1 MKKTFVAAIAIVAAL
16 LIVLAAV
23 RIALV
28 QYQSPASSGSGNLAV
43 MGTDPPVA
51 ANGVSQAN
59 AHYNS
64 VQAHKAGTD
73 MSSGWT
79 QVSGSGTLNLM
90 ASGQAQVMASSQ
102 VDAATYD
109 AFKFNVDSVNEVYHG
124 QAYTATVASS
134 TISATS
140 QNKVHVNSS
149 SSASALV
156 DIKTFIQNTGSSS
169 NPQFVFSA
177 TAYATGVPAQASTSL
192 SLQVGTNVDLAGQ
205 AWFSSFEAQT
215 TTNLSVV
222 TATLTSGSLTLNL
235 QNSGGANG
243 QVQEIIITP
252 VSASTTL
259 SAYLPD
265 SYSGSAVFAVSGSGS
280 IQQTSSLQASTL
292 SSAGAVIAS
301 GSTDTLTYNGNI
313 SMSGSIQSSGVVSGQ
328 QYVITCI
335 GANTY
340 ASTTVVAS

>member
-1 MKKTFVAAIAIVAAL
+1 MKKTFVAAIAIAAAL
-16 LIVLAAV
+16 VIVLAAV

-28 QYQSPASSGSGNLAV
+28 QYQSPAAGSGNLAV
-43 MGTDPPVA
+43 MGTDPPVT
-51 ANGVSQAN
+51 ANGVSEAN

-64 VQAHKAGTD
+64 VQAHKAGSD

-90 ASGQAQVMASSQ
+90 ASGQAQVMAASQ

-109 AFKFNVDSVNEVYHG
+109 AFKFNVDSVNVVYHG

-134 TISATS
+134 TITATS

-149 SSASALV
+149 SSATALV
-156 DIKTFIQNTGSSS
+156 DVRTFIQNSGTSS

-177 TAYATGVPAQASTSL
+177 SAFATEVPEQASASL
-192 SLQVGTNVDLAGQ
+192 SLQVGTSVDLTGQ
-205 AWFSSFEAQT
+205 AWFSAFDAQT
-215 TTNLSVV
+215 TTNVNVV
-222 TATLTSGSLTLNL
+222 SATLSSGSLTLNL
-235 QNSGGANG
+235 ENSGGASG

-265 SYSGSAVFAVSGSGS
+265 SYSGSAVFAVDGSGS
-280 IQQTSSLQASTL
+280 VQQTSSLQASTL
-292 SSAGAVIAS
+292 TSTGSMVAS
-301 GSTDTLTYNGNI
+301 GSSDTLTYNGNI
-313 SMSGSIQSSGVVSGQ
+313 AMDGSIQASGIVSGQ